1 MTHALAVVRSHYPTI
16 DLRAIGARFA
26 RGTGVTKQQELED
39 EVEDTA
45 KKLAR
50 DIDLFDEVDR
60 EGQT

>member
-1 MTHALAVVRSHYPTI
+1 M
-16 DLRAIGARFA
+16 
-26 RGTGVTKQQELED
+26 KQQELED